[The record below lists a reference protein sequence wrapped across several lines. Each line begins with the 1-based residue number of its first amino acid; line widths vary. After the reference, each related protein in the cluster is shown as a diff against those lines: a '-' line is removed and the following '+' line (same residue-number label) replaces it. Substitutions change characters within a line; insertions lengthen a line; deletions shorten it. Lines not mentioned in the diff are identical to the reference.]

1 MNTPRLRNL
10 ALLLVVTLVVG
21 GMLACDIGGET
32 AKPTIT
38 ITAPTSDAQFEEGEE
53 VNVLSSANDAK
64 GIVRV
69 ELYVDT
75 VLYRTDSSPNPDG
88 EKSLAMVQTWTATD
102 PGRHTL
108 SVTAYNVDGAASDPW
123 AVTIVVVEAGG
134 GVTPPTPTTSTA
146 PPPAAT
152 NTPPP
157 PPPPTPT
164 EATGPSDAP
173 SITYFRA
180 NGAEGSITVD
190 AGTTVTLSWEWERV
204 EEGFLDPGNMPMA
217 CPSMPCTYD
226 VAPDATTTYTL
237 RAVNSLGTIEAH
249 VTVQIAEEEPLP
261 DLVLDG
267 LSVAPRPPVIEG
279 ASVEVNVDVIN
290 LGDAP
295 SGPYTV
301 VWRYGAAGPDYCQ
314 WDKTSLPPMNGGT
327 LHCTV
332 EMYES
337 FNTVAEVDW
346 EGNVD
351 ESDEDNNRMELYVEV
366 VTEPLPD
373 LYISEIRLDPASPQ
387 QGSPVHVGCRI
398 HNGGTVDAS
407 GFKVIWRSAGPTVG
421 CEWDGVSLASG
432 AARWQQCEYTYS
444 GWNPNYTTTC
454 IVDADGEVDEI
465 DEDNNE
471 LIHMVNVRPD

>member
-1 MNTPRLRNL
+1 MNTPRLRKL

-21 GMLACDIGGET
+21 GILACDIGGET

-64 GIVRV
+64 GITRV
-69 ELYVDT
+69 ELYVDGA
-75 VLYRTDSSPNPDG
+75 LYRTDSSPNPEG

-108 SVTAYNVDGAASDPW
+108 SVTAYNVDGEASDAW
-123 AVTIVVVEAGG
+123 AVTIEVVEEGG
-134 GVTPPTPTTSTA
+134 VVTPPTPTTSTA

-164 EATGPSDAP
+164 QATGPSDAP

-180 NGAEGSITVD
+180 NGAEGSISVD

-204 EEGFLDPGNMPMA
+204 EEGFLDPGNTPMA

-261 DLVLDG
+261 DLVLYG
-267 LSVAPRPPVIEG
+267 LYVNPPNPVAG
-279 ASVEVNVDVIN
+279 ASVEASIDSGNDGLVE
-290 LGDAP
+290 
-295 SGPYTV
+295 SGPYTI
-301 VWRYGAAGPDYCQ
+301 VWRYGPAGPDYCE
-314 WDKTSLPPMNGGT
+314 WDMPSLRPRSGGT
-327 LHCTV
+327 KTCTV
-332 EMYES
+332 EMHES
-337 FNTVAEVDW
+337 YNTAAEIDW
-346 EGNVD
+346 EDNVD
-351 ESDEDNNRMELYVEV
+351 ESNEDNNRMELHVEV

-373 LYISEIRLDPASPQ
+373 LYISEVRLVPASPQ
-387 QGSPVHVGCRI
+387 QGSPVHVGCHI
-398 HNGGTVDAS
+398 HNGGTVEAT
-407 GFKVIWRSAGPTVG
+407 GFKVIWRAMGSTVG
-421 CEWDGVSLASG
+421 CEWDVASLAPG
-432 AARWQQCEYTYS
+432 AARWPQCEYTY
-444 GWNPNYTTTC
+444 GTWDPNYTTTC
-454 IVDADGEVDEI
+454 IVDADGDVDEI

-471 LIHMVNVRPD
+471 LTLVVNVRPD